1 MKKNVLTSVTVS
13 LAAAAMISG
22 TAMAAEYK
30 VGIIQFV
37 DDASLNQIEQ
47 NIEKELTAKSEEGGD
62 TYVFD
67 GYVYNGQADSTT
79 LNQITTQLLDDGVDV
94 IVPIATPA
102 AQIVQAA
109 TEDNQ
114 IPVVFSAVSDPVGA
128 GLAESMDA
136 PGANITGT
144 SDALNTNAILDLM
157 FVANP
162 DIKKVG
168 LLYSQSEDSSKKP
181 IEDAKAYLDEKGIE
195 YVEKTGTNNTEVTQ
209 AADAL
214 IAAGVDAVFTPTD
227 NTVMTAELAIY
238 EKFIDAGI
246 PHYCGADSFALNG
259 AFCGY
264 GVDYA
269 KLGVETADIV
279 IEVLQGADPATTPI
293 KTFDNGI
300 ATVNTETAEAL
311 GIDYSGFAE
320 LCTGVVETVTAEEFE
335 STVSSSSREGMQSVA
350 SMLAED
356 WVAMRGWA
364 ERPSYKIPAAEAHL
378 LLRPYLSLKGVC
390 YGFIIIVFCHRERP
404 GAWLHLCA
412 GGTGSVSELFHFE
425 YCRPVNGRL
434 LYVRVCSR
442 CSGGDHGTS
451 DPGAVCSDGSRR
463 VLWLHYGVF
472 TDEAWCRINPCGNHC

>member
-47 NIEKELTAKSEEGGD
+47 NIEKELTAKSEEGED

-79 LNQITTQLLDDGVDV
+79 LNQITTQLIDDGVDV

-227 NTVMTAELAIY
+227 NTVITAELAIY
-238 EKFIDAGI
+238 EKFIEAGI

-269 KLGVETADIV
+269 KLGVETADMV

-335 STVSSSSREGMQSVA
+335 
-350 SMLAED
+350 
-356 WVAMRGWA
+356 
-364 ERPSYKIPAAEAHL
+364 
-378 LLRPYLSLKGVC
+378 
-390 YGFIIIVFCHRERP
+390 
-404 GAWLHLCA
+404 
-412 GGTGSVSELFHFE
+412 
-425 YCRPVNGRL
+425 
-434 LYVRVCSR
+434 
-442 CSGGDHGTS
+442 
-451 DPGAVCSDGSRR
+451 
-463 VLWLHYGVF
+463 
-472 TDEAWCRINPCGNHC
+472 